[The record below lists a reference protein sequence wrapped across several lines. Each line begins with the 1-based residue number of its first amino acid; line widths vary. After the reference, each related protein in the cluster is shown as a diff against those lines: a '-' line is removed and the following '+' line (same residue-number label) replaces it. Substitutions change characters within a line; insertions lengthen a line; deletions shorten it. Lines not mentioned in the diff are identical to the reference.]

1 MQSDPRYV
9 LLPPALVYVAP
20 SISLPTIVMGK
31 KWLQVCVVRKLG
43 DRTIAQLTG
52 DGFDVI
58 YVNVSTMH
66 FLCVLLV
73 PLAHLSENVRV

>member
-1 MQSDPRYV
+1 MHSDPRYV

-52 DGFDVI
+52 HGFDVI
-58 YVNVSTMH
+58 YVNVSTVH